1 MYMPAPIEIIIKKGD
16 VGDGT
21 SPQPQQEQ
29 TPQRSEQ
36 GKVSPQMKAVNAAIV
51 NVAKTALIQGVH
63 IMGDITG
70 NYTVTRILDQTLSIG
85 ADAMTIA
92 IGGPVG
98 AIAVVGK
105 YALQAGQSFASNYIQ
120 NRETDMQRM
129 RVGTISVK
137 GSRY

>member
-1 MYMPAPIEIIIKKGD
+1 MAEPIKIIIKKGE
-16 VGDGT
+16 DGQGTMPT
-21 SPQPQQEQ
+21 SEQPVDQKQ
-29 TPQRSEQ
+29 EQ
-36 GKVSPQMKAVNAAIV
+36 GKISPQMKAVNAAVI

-70 NYTVTRILDQTLSIG
+70 NYTVTKMMDQTLSLG

-120 NRETDMQRM
+120 NREIDMQRM
-129 RVGTISVK
+129 RVGNISVK

>member
-1 MYMPAPIEIIIKKGD
+1 MAEPIKIIINKSQ
-16 VGDGT
+16 DGQGT
-21 SPQPQQEQ
+21 APQMPQEQ
-29 TPQRSEQ
+29 APERAEQ
-36 GKVSPQMKAVNAAIV
+36 GKTSPQMKAVNAAVI

-70 NYTVTRILDQTLSIG
+70 NYTATRMLDQTLSLG

-120 NRETDMQRM
+120 NREVDMQRM
-129 RVGTISVK
+129 RVGNISVK